1 MALSGK
7 EILTSYI
14 IKGFDVRRMSKFV
27 ICKVNFKYKFVSK
40 IDLQITDLP
49 HSYIGSFNFN
59 RGLTANSI
67 ACLRCFTSRSFS
79 LINLFRRSYYT

>member
-27 ICKVNFKYKFVSK
+27 ICKVNF
-40 IDLQITDLP
+40 T
-49 HSYIGSFNFN
+49 
-59 RGLTANSI
+59 SI
-67 ACLRCFTSRSFS
+67 
-79 LINLFRRSYYT
+79 N